1 MVYEESIMTKL
12 SRSENNLYG
21 EIVDINED
29 ILDLLDIL
37 IQAEWDSNT
46 LKQKIAVKMKEKEKV
61 DIEIFEVE
69 NKK

>member
-1 MVYEESIMTKL
+1 MTKL